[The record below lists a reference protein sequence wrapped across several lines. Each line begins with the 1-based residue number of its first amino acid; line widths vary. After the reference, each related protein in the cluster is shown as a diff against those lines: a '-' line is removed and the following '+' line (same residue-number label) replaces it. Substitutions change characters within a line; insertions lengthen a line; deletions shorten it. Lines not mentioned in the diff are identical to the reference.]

1 MELKTALSFWDT
13 GNIKK
18 RKSRDHG
25 VKGTV
30 FKSFLKSL
38 FFMVERPEFQS
49 WLSLNSCGFFTK
61 LFNLPH
67 SHPHP
72 RGCSFLVPKVVLV
85 SYMNS
90 KASFRVNE
98 NISEVS

>member
-1 MELKTALSFWDT
+1 MELKTALNFWDAWS
-13 GNIKK
+13 IKK
-18 RKSRDHG
+18 RESRDHG

-38 FFMVERPEFQS
+38 FFMVEKPKFQS
-49 WLSLNSCGFFTK
+49 QLSLSSCE
-61 LFNLPH
+61 FNLPD

-72 RGCSFLVPKVVLV
+72 RGCSFLVLKVVLV
-85 SYMNS
+85 SYMNP

-98 NISEVS
+98 NISDVS